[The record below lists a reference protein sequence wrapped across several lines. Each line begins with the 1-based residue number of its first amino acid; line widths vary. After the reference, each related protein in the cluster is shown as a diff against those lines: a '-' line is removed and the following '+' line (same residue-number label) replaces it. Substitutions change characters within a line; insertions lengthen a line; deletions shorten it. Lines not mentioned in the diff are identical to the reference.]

1 MTHVV
6 IVEARFYEDIA
17 EEMAKGCIAVLEK
30 AGATSQRIPVPG
42 CFEIPAAISFV
53 LHGLAGQPDLPNV
66 DGFVALGCVIRGET
80 THYDVVCNETAR
92 GIQHL
97 AVTHEAA
104 VGFGILTVENDEQAW
119 ARAKI
124 GGKRDAGGAAAR
136 ACLRMIELKRQFR
149 LG

>member
-17 EEMAKGCIAVLEK
+17 EEMAKGAISVLDK
-30 AGATSQRIPVPG
+30 AGATWQRIPVPG

-97 AVTHEAA
+97 ATNRDAA
-104 VGFGILTVENDEQAW
+104 IGFGILTVENDEQAW
-119 ARAKI
+119 ARARV

-136 ACLRMIELKRQFR
+136 ACLRLIELKHQFR

>member
-17 EEMAKGCIAVLEK
+17 EEMAKGSIAILDK
-30 AGATSQRIPVPG
+30 AGATWQRIPVPG

-80 THYDVVCNETAR
+80 TPYDVVCNETAR
-92 GIQHL
+92 GTQHL
-97 AVTHEAA
+97 PTNRERSIASAVLTAA
-104 VGFGILTVENDEQAW
+104 
-119 ARAKI
+119 
-124 GGKRDAGGAAAR
+124 
-136 ACLRMIELKRQFR
+136 
-149 LG
+149 